1 MVAAASQT
9 GDSDACRSSPSSSP
23 VAPKP
28 DGEDAP
34 GNSSLSQSAECY
46 DRRDADM
53 LVLSNR
59 SEEYR
64 LLFRLPSEEVL
75 IKDFNCA
82 FQENILLQGHMY
94 LFIHHICFYSNIF
107 GFETKRIIPLNQVT
121 DVRKAKTV
129 AIFPNAI
136 EIVAGGKKYFFG
148 SFLSRDEAYELI
160 IDSCTQH
167 GGDIKTMDTKSD
179 GSSQGIGAFIEKIR
193 ECNPLANDSSPSNR
207 FKDANVKEE
216 LNPLLN
222 GEVVRDIS
230 LEPSDFKENECEE
243 KFNESSLEFPFIWT
257 VEDIDAPT
265 VPERFTIVA
274 ESKFP
279 LLVKDFF
286 NLFVSNEALD
296 FLRDFH
302 SRCGDK
308 DFQCTSWRKHELFGY
323 TRNISFV
330 HPVKV
335 YLGPKFGNCQEI
347 QKFRVYR
354 NSHLVIE
361 TSQHV
366 SDVPYGDYF
375 EVEGL
380 WDVVQDTSGEN
391 SCTVKVYSNVAFS
404 KKTLFKGKIEQ
415 STKEECREVYAT
427 WIIFAHDTVKG
438 REQNVRQ
445 SKEAGIF
452 EKSNCVVPDKG
463 IEFKRAPESIENPT
477 STSRNLL
484 CNINEMSNKPG
495 MDNIVNKQSEKCSL
509 LMSTFRESWE
519 NSLSYM
525 RRHSLLPLLLAGAF
539 FVIILLQLV
548 MILLLTRVPEVH
560 VVTHGNYIS
569 DGSAYNVENV
579 EWLEKRFNY
588 LKEEMVMMETRL
600 ERMRHEYVL
609 LKSHLQSLER
619 LKVKK
624 P

>member
-53 LVLSNR
+53 LNQVLSNR

-136 EIVAGGKKYFFG
+136 EIVAGGKK
-148 SFLSRDEAYELI
+148 
-160 IDSCTQH
+160 
-167 GGDIKTMDTKSD
+167 DTKSD

>member
-1 MVAAASQT
+1 MVAAASPT
-9 GDSDACRSSPSSSP
+9 GNSDAHCSLPSSSP
-23 VAPKP
+23 VASKP
-28 DGEDAP
+28 DGEDAS
-34 GNSSLSQSAECY
+34 GNATLAQSVECC
-46 DRRDADM
+46 DRRDGDM

-64 LLFRLPSEEVL
+64 LLFRLPSEEVSGVRL
-75 IKDFNCA
+75 LSSSSCDISVRLADGGLEEQFARIACDGLLVRNLPNRVLVVSQCPI
-82 FQENILLQGHMY
+82 ILLLSVLVMLMGSCDAFRLVVESGQRVRTHRGGEMEAMTMAVLGAGDGRSY
-94 LFIHHICFYSNIF
+94 RLRCFSLSFTAKISDSKKSFIAQ
-107 GFETKRIIPLNQVT
+107 RIIPLHQVT
-121 DVRKAKTV
+121 AVRKAKTV

-136 EIVAGGKKYFFG
+136 EIFAGGKKYFFG
-148 SFLSRDEAYELI
+148 SFLARDEAYGFI

-167 GGDIKTMDTKSD
+167 GVDIKTMAVVDTKSE
-179 GSSQGIGAFIEKIR
+179 GSNQGNGAIIEKIQ
-193 ECNPLANDSSPSNR
+193 ECNPLADDSSSSSR
-207 FKDANVKEE
+207 FKDANAKEE

-222 GEVVRDIS
+222 GEVRDIS
-230 LEPSDFKENECEE
+230 LKPSKFKENECEE
-243 KFNESSLEFPFIWT
+243 NFNESSLEIPFIWID
-257 VEDIDAPT
+257 EDIDAPT
-265 VPERFTIVA
+265 VPEGFTIVA

-335 YLGPKFGNCQEI
+335 YLGPKFGNCQEV

-375 EVEGL
+375 EVEGF

-404 KKTLFKGKIEQ
+404 KKTLFKVLSDV
-415 STKEECREVYAT
+415 STNQ
-427 WIIFAHDTVKG
+427 WL
-438 REQNVRQ
+438 
-445 SKEAGIF
+445 EAG
-452 EKSNCVVPDKG
+452 
-463 IEFKRAPESIENPT
+463 
-477 STSRNLL
+477 NL
-484 CNINEMSNKPG
+484 
-495 MDNIVNKQSEKCSL
+495 
-509 LMSTFRESWE
+509 
-519 NSLSYM
+519 
-525 RRHSLLPLLLAGAF
+525 
-539 FVIILLQLV
+539 
-548 MILLLTRVPEVH
+548 RVPEVH

-588 LKEEMVMMETRL
+588 LKEELVMMETRV
-600 ERMRHEYVL
+600 ERMRHEYAL
-609 LKSHLQSLER
+609 LRSHLQSLER
-619 LKVKK
+619 LKFKK
-624 P
+624 S

>member
-1 MVAAASQT
+1 MVAAASPT
-9 GDSDACRSSPSSSP
+9 GNSDAHCSLPSSSP

-28 DGEDAP
+28 DDEDAS
-34 GNSSLSQSAECY
+34 GNSTLAQSVECC
-46 DRRDADM
+46 DRRDGDM
-53 LVLSNR
+53 LNQVLSNR

-107 GFETKRIIPLNQVT
+107 GFETKRIIPLHQVT
-121 DVRKAKTV
+121 AVRKAKTV

-136 EIVAGGKKYFFG
+136 EIFAGGKKYFFG
-148 SFLSRDEAYELI
+148 SFLARDEAYGFI

-167 GGDIKTMDTKSD
+167 GVDIKTMDTKSE
-179 GSSQGIGAFIEKIR
+179 GSNQGNGSIIEKIQ
-193 ECNPLANDSSPSNR
+193 ECNPLADDSSSSSR
-207 FKDANVKEE
+207 FKDANAKEE

-222 GEVVRDIS
+222 GEVRDIS
-230 LEPSDFKENECEE
+230 LKPSKFKENECEE
-243 KFNESSLEFPFIWT
+243 NFNESSLEIPFIWID
-257 VEDIDAPT
+257 EDIDAPT
-265 VPERFTIVA
+265 VPEGFTIVA

-279 LLVKDFF
+279 LLVKEFF

-335 YLGPKFGNCQEI
+335 YLGPKFGNCQEV

-375 EVEGL
+375 EVEGF

-427 WIIFAHDTVKG
+427 WMIFAHDTLKG
-438 REQNVRQ
+438 REQNVQQ
-445 SKEAGIF
+445 SKDGIF

-463 IEFKRAPESIENPT
+463 VEFTRAPESIENPI

-484 CNINEMSNKPG
+484 CNVNEMSNKPG
-495 MDNIVNKQSEKCSL
+495 VDDIVNKQSEKCSL

-519 NSLSYM
+519 NLLSYM
-525 RRHSLLPLLLAGAF
+525 RRHSLVPLLLAGAF
-539 FVIILLQLV
+539 FVIILLQLI
-548 MILLLTRVPEVH
+548 MILVLTRVPEVH

-588 LKEEMVMMETRL
+588 LKEELVMMETRV
-600 ERMRHEYVL
+600 ERMRHEYAL
-609 LKSHLQSLER
+609 LRSHLQSLER
-619 LKVKK
+619 LKFKK
-624 P
+624 S

>member
-53 LVLSNR
+53 LNQVLSNR

-445 SKEAGIF
+445 SKGIF

>member
-1 MVAAASQT
+1 MVAAASPT
-9 GDSDACRSSPSSSP
+9 GNSDAHCSLPSSSP

-28 DGEDAP
+28 DDEDAS
-34 GNSSLSQSAECY
+34 GNSTLAQSVECC
-46 DRRDADM
+46 DRRDGDM
-53 LVLSNR
+53 LNQVLSNR

-64 LLFRLPSEEVL
+64 LLFRLPSEEVSGVRL
-75 IKDFNCA
+75 LSSSSCDISVRLADGGLEEQFARIACDGLLVRNLPNRVLVVSQCPI
-82 FQENILLQGHMY
+82 ILLLSVLVMLMGSCDAFRLVAESGQRVRTHRGGETEAMTMAVLGAGDGRSY
-94 LFIHHICFYSNIF
+94 RLMCFSLSFTAKISDSKKSFIVQ
-107 GFETKRIIPLNQVT
+107 RIIPLHQVT
-121 DVRKAKTV
+121 AVRKAKTV

-136 EIVAGGKKYFFG
+136 EIFAGGKKYFFG
-148 SFLSRDEAYELI
+148 SFLARDEAYGFI

-167 GGDIKTMDTKSD
+167 GVDIKTMAVVDTKSE
-179 GSSQGIGAFIEKIR
+179 GSNQGNGSIIEKIQ
-193 ECNPLANDSSPSNR
+193 ECNPLADDSSSSSR
-207 FKDANVKEE
+207 FKDANAKEE

-222 GEVVRDIS
+222 GEVRDIS
-230 LEPSDFKENECEE
+230 LKPSKFKENECEE
-243 KFNESSLEFPFIWT
+243 NFNESSLEIPFIWID
-257 VEDIDAPT
+257 EDIDAPT
-265 VPERFTIVA
+265 VPEGFTIVA

-279 LLVKDFF
+279 LLVKEFF

-335 YLGPKFGNCQEI
+335 YLGPKFGNCQEV

-375 EVEGL
+375 EVEGF

-404 KKTLFKGKIEQ
+404 KKTLFKVLSDV
-415 STKEECREVYAT
+415 STNQ
-427 WIIFAHDTVKG
+427 WL
-438 REQNVRQ
+438 
-445 SKEAGIF
+445 EAG
-452 EKSNCVVPDKG
+452 
-463 IEFKRAPESIENPT
+463 
-477 STSRNLL
+477 NL
-484 CNINEMSNKPG
+484 
-495 MDNIVNKQSEKCSL
+495 
-509 LMSTFRESWE
+509 
-519 NSLSYM
+519 
-525 RRHSLLPLLLAGAF
+525 
-539 FVIILLQLV
+539 
-548 MILLLTRVPEVH
+548 RVPEVH

-588 LKEEMVMMETRL
+588 LKEELVMMETRV
-600 ERMRHEYVL
+600 ERMRHEYAL
-609 LKSHLQSLER
+609 LRSHLQSLER
-619 LKVKK
+619 LKFKK
-624 P
+624 S